1 MRNTFR
7 KLWQSRAPQE
17 RLVVAMLVAVLGAA
31 LYLWLTQSAHR
42 ARLQLG
48 SAVSQLRAE
57 AIRLDKSAN
66 EIARLRAT
74 SATPQQQT
82 AQLTDLRLLL
92 QAQID
97 SAGLARS
104 LVRIESVDA
113 SQVKVVFGAVAF
125 ADWLAWVEN
134 VQSKQIRL
142 DATRIEALSTPGLV
156 SVTTTFIRPK
166 L

>member
-1 MRNTFR
+1 MSAI
-7 KLWQSRAPQE
+7 LI
-17 RLVVAMLVAVLGAA
+17 AVLASA

-42 ARLQLG
+42 ARRQLG

-74 SATPQQQT
+74 QATPQQQT
-82 AQLTDLRLLL
+82 AQLTDLRLLM

-97 SAGLARS
+97 SAGLARA

-156 SVTTTFIRPK
+156 SVAATFIRPK